1 MLDQVRDA
9 LNGIKAPNG
18 QGLVDAG
25 YVQGLDEDAGVVRLV
40 LEAPADRA
48 KALVPLKATVEKAVR
63 AIDGVKGTQIIT
75 TTQRTPAAAGGQ
87 HAHGPAHG
95 QDQQASAAAAPERR
109 APTDAKLPRPARH
122 VMGVASGKG
131 GVGKSTTAYN
141 LAVALAQDGLRVGI
155 LDADIYGPSV
165 PLLSGLGADAKPD
178 LDDQKRMIPLQA
190 HGLELMSIGFLVPA
204 DSATVWRGPM
214 VQNALFQLYGST
226 LWGGGAGLD
235 VLIVDLPPGTGDIQL
250 SLAQQSALDS
260 AIIVTT
266 PQDLAL
272 VDALKG
278 VSMLEKVSTRVLG
291 VVENMSH
298 FVCPDCGGL
307 HRIFGEGAG
316 ETLKNTK
323 NLSVIGEVPLSM
335 PIRKGADE
343 GQPVVLSAE
352 PSLAKEAYV
361 DIMKKIKPLIMT

>member
-9 LNGIKAPNG
+9 LNRIKAPNG

-25 YVQGLDEDAGVVRLV
+25 YVQGLVEDKGLIRLV
-40 LEAPADRA
+40 LEAPAERA
-48 KALVPLKATVEKAVR
+48 NALVPLKAAVEKAVKEVE
-63 AIDGVKGTQIIT
+63 GVQGTQIIT
-75 TTQRTPAAAGGQ
+75 TTQTEAKPAK
-87 HAHGPAHG
+87 PA
-95 QDQQASAAAAPERR
+95 AAAAPERR
-109 APTDAKLPRPARH
+109 EPTNANLPRPAKH

-165 PLLSGLGADAKPD
+165 PMLSGLGSDAKPQ
-178 LDDQKRMIPLQA
+178 LDDKKRMIPLKA

-226 LWGGGAGLD
+226 LWGEGGGLD
-235 VLIVDLPPGTGDIQL
+235 MLIVDLPPGTGDIQL

-266 PQDLAL
+266 PQDLAMI
-272 VDALKG
+272 DALKG
-278 VSMLEKVSTRVLG
+278 VSMLEKVSTNVLG
-291 VVENMSH
+291 IVENMSG
-298 FVCPDCGGL
+298 FVCPDCGNL
-307 HRIFGEGAG
+307 HKIFGEGAAKQLSISRNLPLLG
-316 ETLKNTK
+316 E
-323 NLSVIGEVPLSM
+323 IPLDMS
-335 PIRKGADE
+335 IRAGADS
-343 GQPVVLSAE
+343 GDPVVLAYPNSSQSKAYISAKDAI
-352 PSLAKEAYV
+352 LAR
-361 DIMKKIKPLIMT
+361 IP

>member
-1 MLDQVRDA
+1 MIDQVREA
-9 LNGIKAPNG
+9 LNRIKAPDG

-25 YVQGLDEDAGVVRLV
+25 YVQGLVEDKGLIRLV

-48 KALVPLKATVEKAVR
+48 NALVPLKAAVEKAVKEVP
-63 AIDGVKGTQIIT
+63 GVEATQIIT
-75 TTQRTPAAAGGQ
+75 TTQRDAKPAAE
-87 HAHGPAHG
+87 
-95 QDQQASAAAAPERR
+95 AAPQRR
-109 APTDAKLPRPARH
+109 EPTNANLPRPAKH
-122 VMGVASGKG
+122 VIGVASGKG

-141 LAVALAQDGLRVGI
+141 IAVAMAQDGLRVGI

-165 PLLSGLGADAKPD
+165 PLLSGLGSDAKPD
-178 LDDQKRMIPLQA
+178 LDDKKRMIPLKA

-226 LWGGGAGLD
+226 LWGGGTGLD
-235 VLIVDLPPGTGDIQL
+235 VLFVDLPPGTGDIQL

-272 VDALKG
+272 IDALKG

-291 VVENMSH
+291 VVENMSG
-298 FVCPDCGGL
+298 FVCPDCGNL
-307 HRIFGEGAG
+307 HKIFGEGAAKQLNNRKG
-316 ETLKNTK
+316 
-323 NLSVIGEVPLSM
+323 LSLIGEIPLSM
-335 PIRKGADE
+335 PIREGADN
-343 GQPVVLSAE
+343 GNPIVLNSANE
-352 PSLAKEAYV
+352 TGREAYLFV
-361 DIMKKIKPLIMT
+361 KDAILHEIRSDLSK

>member
-9 LNGIKAPNG
+9 LNGIKAPDG

-25 YVQGLDEDAGVVRLV
+25 YVQGLDEDDGIVRLV
-40 LEAPADRA
+40 LEAPADRV
-48 KALVPLKATVEKAVR
+48 KALAPLKAAVDKAVR
-63 AIDGVKGTQIIT
+63 AVEGVKGTQIIT
-75 TTQRTPAAAGGQ
+75 TTQRTPSAAQGSPAAA
-87 HAHGPAHG
+87 
-95 QDQQASAAAAPERR
+95 AAPPQGSAAPERR
-109 APTDAKLPRPARH
+109 PPTDAKLPRPARH

-141 LAVALAQDGLRVGI
+141 IAVALAQDGLRVGI

-165 PLLSGLGADAKPD
+165 PLLSGLGPDAKPD

-226 LWGGGAGLD
+226 LWGGGEGLD

-272 VDALKG
+272 IDALKG

-298 FVCPDCGGL
+298 FVCPDCDSL
-307 HRIFGEGAG
+307 HRIFGEGAA
-316 ETLKNTK
+316 EHLKDRK

-343 GQPVVLSAE
+343 GAPVVLDEGAGPE
-352 PSLAKEAYV
+352 RDAYIAIK
-361 DIMKKIKPLIMT
+361 DTLKPLMMA

>member
-1 MLDQVRDA
+1 
-9 LNGIKAPNG
+9 
-18 QGLVDAG
+18 
-25 YVQGLDEDAGVVRLV
+25 
-40 LEAPADRA
+40 
-48 KALVPLKATVEKAVR
+48 
-63 AIDGVKGTQIIT
+63 
-75 TTQRTPAAAGGQ
+75 
-87 HAHGPAHG
+87 
-95 QDQQASAAAAPERR
+95 
-109 APTDAKLPRPARH
+109 
-122 VMGVASGKG
+122 MGVASGKG

-141 LAVALAQDGLRVGI
+141 IAVALAQDGLRVGI

-165 PLLSGLGADAKPD
+165 PLLSGLGPDAKPD

-226 LWGGGAGLD
+226 LWGGGEGLD

-272 VDALKG
+272 IDALKG

-298 FVCPDCGGL
+298 FVCPDCGSL
-307 HRIFGEGAG
+307 HRIFGEGAA
-316 ETLKNTK
+316 EHLKDRK

-343 GQPVVLSAE
+343 GAPVVLNTGAGPE
-352 PSLAKEAYV
+352 RDAYIAIK
-361 DIMKKIKPLIMT
+361 DTLKPLMMA

>member
-1 MLDQVRDA
+1 MIDQVREA
-9 LNGIKAPNG
+9 LNRIKAPDG

-25 YVQGLDEDAGVVRLV
+25 YVQGLVEDKGLIRLV

-48 KALVPLKATVEKAVR
+48 NALVPLKAAVEKAVKEVP
-63 AIDGVKGTQIIT
+63 GVEATQIIT
-75 TTQRTPAAAGGQ
+75 TTQREAKPAAE
-87 HAHGPAHG
+87 PAP
-95 QDQQASAAAAPERR
+95 QRR
-109 APTDAKLPRPARH
+109 EPTNANLPRPAKH
-122 VMGVASGKG
+122 VIGVASGKG

-141 LAVALAQDGLRVGI
+141 IAVAMAQDGLRVGI

-165 PLLSGLGADAKPD
+165 PLLSGLGSDAKPD
-178 LDDQKRMIPLQA
+178 LDEKKRMIPLKA

-235 VLIVDLPPGTGDIQL
+235 VLFVDLPPGTGDIQL

-272 VDALKG
+272 IDALKG
-278 VSMLEKVSTRVLG
+278 VSMLEKVNTRVLG
-291 VVENMSH
+291 VVENMSG
-298 FVCPDCGGL
+298 FVCPHCGNL
-307 HRIFGEGAG
+307 HKIFGEGAAERLNNRKG
-316 ETLKNTK
+316 
-323 NLSVIGEVPLSM
+323 LSLIGEIPLSM
-335 PIRKGADE
+335 PIREGADN
-343 GQPVVLSAE
+343 GNPIVLSDANE
-352 PSLAKEAYV
+352 TGRDAYLSVKDAILSEISVDLAK
-361 DIMKKIKPLIMT
+361 

>member
-9 LNGIKAPNG
+9 LNGIKAPDG

-25 YVQGLDEDAGVVRLV
+25 YVQGLDEDDGIVRLV
-40 LEAPADRA
+40 LEAPADRV
-48 KALVPLKATVEKAVR
+48 KALVPLKAAVDKAVR
-63 AIDGVKGTQIIT
+63 AVEGVKGTQIIT
-75 TTQRTPAAAGGQ
+75 TTQRPPAAAQGS
-87 HAHGPAHG
+87 
-95 QDQQASAAAAPERR
+95 SAAAAASPQGGAAPERR
-109 APTDAKLPRPARH
+109 PPTDAKLPRPARH

-141 LAVALAQDGLRVGI
+141 IAVALAQDGLRVGI

-165 PLLSGLGADAKPD
+165 PLLSGLGPDPKPD

-226 LWGGGAGLD
+226 LWGGGERLD

-278 VSMLEKVSTRVLG
+278 VSMLEKVSTQVLG

-298 FVCPDCGGL
+298 FVCPDCGGM
-307 HRIFGEGAG
+307 HRIFGEGAA
-316 ETLKNTK
+316 EHLKDRK
-323 NLSVIGEVPLSM
+323 NLSVIGEVPLAM

-343 GQPVVLSAE
+343 GNPVVLDAGAGPE
-352 PSLAKEAYV
+352 RDAY
-361 DIMKKIKPLIMT
+361 IAIKNTLKPLMIA

>member
-1 MLDQVRDA
+1 MIDQVREA
-9 LNGIKAPNG
+9 LNRIKAPDG

-25 YVQGLDEDAGVVRLV
+25 YVQGLVEDKGLIRLV

-48 KALVPLKATVEKAVR
+48 NALVPLKAAVEKAVKEVP
-63 AIDGVKGTQIIT
+63 GVEATQIIT
-75 TTQRTPAAAGGQ
+75 TTQREAKPAAE
-87 HAHGPAHG
+87 PAP
-95 QDQQASAAAAPERR
+95 QRR
-109 APTDAKLPRPARH
+109 APTNANLPRPAKH
-122 VMGVASGKG
+122 VIGVASGKG

-141 LAVALAQDGLRVGI
+141 IAVAMAQDGLRVGI

-165 PLLSGLGADAKPD
+165 PLLSGLGSDAKPD
-178 LDDQKRMIPLQA
+178 LDEKKRMIPLKA

-235 VLIVDLPPGTGDIQL
+235 VLFVDLPPGTGDIQL

-272 VDALKG
+272 IDALKG
-278 VSMLEKVSTRVLG
+278 VSMLEKVNTRVLG
-291 VVENMSH
+291 VVENMSG
-298 FVCPDCGGL
+298 FVCPDCGNL
-307 HRIFGEGAG
+307 HKIFGEGAAEQLNNRKG
-316 ETLKNTK
+316 
-323 NLSVIGEVPLSM
+323 LSLIGEIPLSM
-335 PIRKGADE
+335 PIREGADN
-343 GQPVVLSAE
+343 GNPIVLSDANE
-352 PSLAKEAYV
+352 TGRDAYLSVKDAILSEISVDLAK
-361 DIMKKIKPLIMT
+361 